1 MNKVYDAVGVG
12 IGPFNLSLAALTND
26 LQEADILFL
35 EQEASFDWH
44 PGMLIEGMDLQ
55 TPFIADLVT
64 LADPTNRFSYLN
76 YLHEHNRMYQ
86 FFFFNRFTIPRE
98 EYNTYC
104 KWVSSRLDNCQFG
117 QRVTDVTAMPDE
129 SCYKVTA
136 RSTEDES
143 ERSYYAKHLILG
155 TGSIPNIPEALQ
167 GFPEEDITHT
177 SRYMY
182 LKDTLKQ
189 GNSITI
195 VGSGQSASEVF
206 YDLLQDQKEGA
217 YDLTWFTRSSGIF
230 QKEDTGLGKEVFSP
244 EYVDYFHNLPLEDR
258 MESLENL
265 STIRNGVDPKLLEK
279 IYELLYNRSIESP
292 LQQITIQTNT
302 AVNAIE
308 PGGNSQKGAYSLQ
321 CEQWQKGEKF
331 TYPADKVILATG
343 YKPHLPDWLKN
354 FYEYIEWE
362 DKKRFRVTADYR
374 LVFKDS
380 RKNQIYT
387 LTNIEHSHGSSATN
401 LGLSVLRNQKI
412 INSIAG
418 KEIYPIPQQAVFQQF
433 EMKKSY

>member
-1 MNKVYDAVGVG
+1 MNKVYDAVGIG

-26 LQEADILFL
+26 LQEIDILFL

-117 QRVTDVTAMPDE
+117 QCVTDVEIVPG
-129 SCYKVTA
+129 K
-136 RSTEDES
+136 
-143 ERSYYAKHLILG
+143 SYYAVTAQSTNDNSEEIFYAKHIILG

-177 SRYMY
+177 SRYAY
-182 LKDTLKQ
+182 LADTLKQ
-189 GNSITI
+189 GNSITV

-206 YDLLQDQKEGA
+206 YDLLKDQKHNG

-244 EYVDYFHNLPLEDR
+244 EYVDYFHNLALEDR
-258 MESLENL
+258 MESLKNL
-265 STIRNGVDPKLLEK
+265 STIRNGVDPNLLEK
-279 IYELLYNRSIESP
+279 IYELLYNRSIEST

-308 PGGNSQKGAYSLQ
+308 RNVNPKKSTYNLD
-321 CEQWQKGEKF
+321 CEQWQKGENF

-343 YKPHLPDWLKN
+343 YKPHLPDWLDK
-354 FYEYIEWE
+354 FYKEIGWE
-362 DKKRFRVTADYR
+362 DEKRFRVTSDYR
-374 LVFKDS
+374 LVFKDD
-380 RKNQIYT
+380 RENQMYT

-412 INSIAG
+412 INSVAG
-418 KEIYPIPQQAVFQQF
+418 KEIYSTPKQAVFQQF
-433 EMKKSY
+433 EMKKS

>member
-1 MNKVYDAVGVG
+1 MNKIYDAIGIG

-26 LQEADILFL
+26 LDEADILFF
-35 EQEASFDWH
+35 EQEVSFDWH

-64 LADPTNRFSYLN
+64 FADPTNRFSYLN
-76 YLHEHNRMYQ
+76 YLYKHNRMYS

-98 EYNTYC
+98 EYNAYC
-104 KWVSSRLDNCQFG
+104 KWVASELSNCQFG
-117 QRVTDVTAMPDE
+117 QCVTDVSEVPDK
-129 SCYKVTA
+129 SCYAVTVL
-136 RSTEDES
+136 SIEDGS
-143 ERSYYAKHLILG
+143 KKIYYAKHIILG
-155 TGSIPNIPEALQ
+155 TGSIPNIPAPLQ

-177 SRYMY
+177 SRYTY
-182 LKDTLKQ
+182 FQDALKE
-189 GNSITI
+189 GSSITV

-206 YDLLQDQKEGA
+206 YDLLKDQKNCG
-217 YDLTWFTRSSGIF
+217 YDLTWFTRSGGIF
-230 QKEDTGLGKEVFSP
+230 QKEDTGLGREVFSP
-244 EYVDYFHNLPLEDR
+244 EYIDYFHNLTMEAR

-279 IYELLYNRSIESP
+279 IYELLYNRSIESA
-292 LQQITIQTNT
+292 LHEVTIQTNT

-308 PGGNSQKGAYSLQ
+308 AQTDSNTESYRLQ

-331 TYPADKVILATG
+331 TYHTDKVILATG
-343 YKPHLPDWLKN
+343 YKPYLPDWLEN
-354 FYEYIEWE
+354 FYEKIEWE
-362 DKKRFRVTADYR
+362 DEKRFRVTADYR

-380 RKNQIYT
+380 RENQIFT

-412 INSIAG
+412 INSIVG
-418 KEIYPIPQQAVFQQF
+418 KEVYSTPDQAVFQQF
-433 EMKKSY
+433 EMKKS

>member
-1 MNKVYDAVGVG
+1 MNKIYDAIGIG

-26 LQEADILFL
+26 LQESEILFF

-44 PGMLIEGMDLQ
+44 PGMLLEGMDLQ

-64 LADPTNRFSYLN
+64 FADPTNRFSYLN
-76 YLHEHNRMYQ
+76 YLHKHNRMYS

-98 EYNTYC
+98 EYNAYC
-104 KWVSSRLDNCQFG
+104 KWVASKLNNCQFG
-117 QRVTDVTAMPDE
+117 QCVTDVKE
-129 SCYKVTA
+129 VSGKSCYAVTVH
-136 RSTEDES
+136 SIEDGS
-143 ERSYYAKHLILG
+143 EEIYYGKHIILG

-177 SRYMY
+177 SRYTY
-182 LKDTLKQ
+182 FQDTLKQ
-189 GNSITI
+189 GSSITV

-206 YDLLQDQKEGA
+206 YDLLKDQKERGYA
-217 YDLTWFTRSSGIF
+217 LTWFTRSSGIF
-230 QKEDTGLGKEVFSP
+230 QKEDTGLGREVFSP
-244 EYVDYFHNLPLEDR
+244 EYVDYFHNLAMEDR

-265 STIRNGVDPKLLEK
+265 STIRNGIDPKLMEK

-292 LQQITIQTNT
+292 LDQITIQTNT

-308 PGGNSQKGAYSLQ
+308 ARTNSNRESYSLQ
-321 CEQWQKGEKF
+321 CKQWQKGEKF

-343 YKPHLPDWLKN
+343 YKPHLPEWLNN
-354 FYEYIEWE
+354 FHEKIEWE
-362 DKKRFRVTADYR
+362 DEKRFRVTADYR

-380 RKNQIYT
+380 RENQIYT

-418 KEIYPIPQQAVFQQF
+418 KEIYTTPNQAVFQQF
-433 EMKKSY
+433 EMKKS